1 LLDPLRNRFRLN
13 HYSLRT
19 EQAYVHWVKRYILFQ
34 GKRHPAKMGKAE
46 VEAFLTHLAVERH
59 VAASTQTQAL
69 SALLFR
75 RS

>member
-1 LLDPLRNRFRLN
+1 M
-13 HYSLRT
+13 
-19 EQAYVHWVKRYILFQ
+19 KRYVLFHS
-34 GKRHPAKMGKAE
+34 KRHPAEMGKAE
-46 VEAFLTHLAVERH
+46 VEAFLTGLAVERH

>member
-1 LLDPLRNRFRLN
+1 LLDPLRNRFRLS

-19 EQAYVHWVKRYILFQ
+19 EQAYVHCVKRYILFQ
-34 GKRHPAKMGKAE
+34 SKRHPAKMGKAE

-59 VAASTQTQAL
+59 VAAFTQTQAL